1 MINRWLRF
9 LAALALVVSALVTL
23 PVPAVAAKSAPSPP
37 PRSPAGQVA
46 SQSAAALSPAAG
58 QYFGARVSVLSN
70 VSIAAGATMTVKVTG
85 VGTVPA
91 IGVSAV
97 AINIAAKGAGAA
109 GGLIVYPSDLTAAP
123 AVTGT
128 RYRSGVY
135 DDGLLIVKVGSD
147 GQIKVQNTGSSAAV
161 VYADIHGYFTSA
173 AGSTAG
179 ATYVPLDTARVVSKQ
194 TVAAGGTSAFTM
206 TGTGGIPA
214 TGVAYVVFHLIV
226 KGTASSKVIAYP
238 SGTSIPSGSDIDY
251 RPSSEMSN
259 LVIAAPGSDGK
270 IAINNDGTAALT
282 VYADVAG
289 YFAAPSATTGGSAAV
304 PVTPARITNSVT
316 VAANGT
322 YTVSPLGAGGVP
334 ATGVSAVAVNLTAK
348 GTAASTLRV
357 YPSDQASPPSG
368 GSIVY
373 QAGDWWSN
381 QVPVKLGADGKF
393 VVRNAGSASVT
404 LAVDTF
410 AYFKKPVVPSAPTG
424 VTATAGDSSATVSW
438 IAPADGG
445 APITGYTVTASPGG
459 AKATTTGATTAT
471 VTGLTN
477 GTAYTF
483 TVTATNAVGTSAAS
497 ASSAPVTPRPAVSPP
512 GPPLGVTASPGDGSA
527 VVTWRAPSDGGSPIT
542 GYTVTASP
550 GGAKAITT
558 GATTA
563 TVTGLTNGTAYTF
576 TVTATN
582 AVGTSAA
589 SAPSD
594 PVTPGPATPPG
605 KPFVTDVQSR
615 DSAVEVTWTPPDTGA
630 TGLTE
635 YFVTASPGGATL
647 RVSAG
652 QTSTVLGGLSNGTA
666 YTFTVTA
673 VNAAGTGDPSW
684 PSDPV
689 VPVAAVAPLKPVAL
703 QVFSAD
709 QALDVQWAAPLD
721 GGSPITG
728 YTVTVSPGSVTVN
741 VPAGTTVTRVTGLTN
756 GTAYTVSVVAA
767 NAAGTSEAATADPVT
782 PAVARPPGAPT
793 HIAAAASE
801 NGSITLS
808 WQPPIDPGTS
818 AITGY
823 TVTANP
829 GGKTVT
835 STSTSATVTGLTTT
849 TAYTLTVTAA
859 NAAGVSPLSE
869 PTDPLL
875 PAKTVKQAPLV
886 LSNAD
891 LATLRAVHSDGTLV
905 FEQPPAEIAAL
916 AVGTILYGPVTQMLP
931 QGFLGRVSQIT
942 KQNGLFV
949 VTTTP
954 AALADVYA
962 TGDMWLDVPLDN
974 GDLTFV
980 PTAPGVRVVTP
991 TVNGRAVRSLAAG
1004 EVSPASVGW
1013 RRGSL
1018 ILEVSKKFE
1027 SGGKLP
1033 MSAAIEAQGQL
1044 TPHAKFHARL
1054 SGSNPYADFG
1064 LTGDFSFEA
1073 RGKIGFAAEVS
1084 PPAKELGYVEGP
1096 CFAVAQYTVM
1106 CVRANV
1112 KLKFEA
1118 DGSVGVT
1125 YAATWERTVGVKCHV
1140 SLSSSSCDGVN
1151 TGDGGAF
1158 KKTVQAYGDAN
1169 ITVSTPLDLQ
1179 FLIDHIVGPAPTV
1192 TPYLQLK
1199 ADTTQDPWWELRLGA
1214 KVGVALDLVAL
1225 EKDFSPFR
1233 KDDLMDYFV
1242 TLAAGGPYTGLL
1254 IVPQTA
1260 TTSVRMP
1267 YTFHHTVSHL
1277 PDDVPVQWSIK
1288 DDTSATIDSDGTF
1301 LSDHPGT
1308 FVIRA
1313 TTPASG
1319 THDDLE
1325 AQARMTVGGSF
1336 GAPLAPT
1343 IEKDWSVPTV
1353 GGVAVSWQPPTD
1365 AGASPISGYVITA
1378 QEFGTREITTAYAA
1392 GDATHQL
1399 LQGLTPGV
1407 AYIVTVLARNGNG
1420 VGLPSEPQTFTPL
1433 DVTFPGPPSP
1443 RGLDLA
1449 SSMEQPSRPDSTG
1462 SAGGMNGGTISGDG
1476 RYIVFITQ
1484 GRSNL
1489 MPHDSPYYH
1498 PASRYP
1504 YIVRRDL
1511 STVGQNPFVV
1521 ASIEP
1526 DGLPSYTMYTDPLI
1540 SRDGNVVAYTGFSY
1554 NAPSVQRGVIR
1565 DIAAGAS
1572 WATEDGS
1579 LIWGVSDNG
1588 QAVIYT
1594 KGGNLYR
1601 QAKGAAAQQ
1610 LTTCTGS
1617 GDPQCPILPPG
1628 RGMLSGDG
1636 NRVVWSTYGADKHSH
1651 SWLYDASAGTTKE
1664 IFPGSDVTEPT
1675 ISGDGQKVALVY
1687 TPPAPAPD
1695 LGSCLVVMPLGG
1707 AAPTTS
1713 NCLVKN
1719 GTDGYGDPVFLSKDG
1734 HALAYRYTVYGRDP
1748 GAHNVTSLR
1757 TYVNGA
1763 THIAG
1768 GSSSTWPAYVS
1779 IGDHDPLLPNTPDVL
1794 VYALWQRNFQTSTS
1808 STETTV
1814 PGLWLDF
1821 ASDTA
1826 LFAQGTGAE
1835 IGETAASATSAAPAR
1850 PEPLTPK
1857 PIKVH
1862 APPPATG
1869 DRAVPPAVVHDP
1881 TTS

>member
-9 LAALALVVSALVTL
+9 LAALALVASALVTL

-46 SQSAAALSPAAG
+46 SQSAAALNPAAG
-58 QYFGARVSVLSN
+58 QYFGARVRVLSN
-70 VSIAAGATMTVKVTG
+70 VSIAAGATTTVKVTG
-85 VGTVPA
+85 VGTVPTT
-91 IGVSAV
+91 GVSAV
-97 AINIAAKGAGAA
+97 AINIAAKGASAA

-161 VYADIHGYFTSA
+161 VYADIHGYFTST
-173 AGSTAG
+173 AGTTTG

-214 TGVAYVVFHLIV
+214 TGVAYVAFHLIV

-270 IAINNDGTAALT
+270 IAINNNGTAALT

-289 YFAAPSATTGGSAAV
+289 YFAAPSATTAGSAAV

-410 AYFKKPVVPSAPTG
+410 AYFNKPAVPSAPSG

-438 IAPADGG
+438 TAPADGG
-445 APITGYTVTASPGG
+445 ASITGYTVTASPGG

-527 VVTWRAPSDGGSPIT
+527 VVSWRAPSDGGSPIT

-550 GGAKAITT
+550 GGAKATTT

-589 SAPSD
+589 SGPSD
-594 PVTPGPATPPG
+594 PVTPGPATRPG
-605 KPFVTDVQSR
+605 RPFVIDVEPR
-615 DSAVEVTWTPPDTGA
+615 DSAAEVTWTPPDTGT

-635 YFVTASPGGATL
+635 YVVTASPGGATL
-647 RVSAG
+647 RVPAG
-652 QTSTVLGGLSNGTA
+652 QTSAVLGGLSNGTA

-673 VNAAGTGDPSW
+673 VNAAGAGDPSW
-684 PSDPV
+684 ESDPV
-689 VPVAAVAPLKPVAL
+689 TPVAAVAPLKPVAL

-709 QALDVQWAAPLD
+709 RALDVQWAAPLD

-728 YTVTVSPGSVTVN
+728 YTVTVSPGGVTVN

-767 NAAGTSEAATADPVT
+767 NAAGTSDAATADPVA
-782 PAVARPPGAPT
+782 PAAARPPGAPT
-793 HIAAAASE
+793 HITATASD
-801 NGSITLS
+801 NGSVSVS
-808 WQPPIDPGTS
+808 WQPPVDPGTS

-823 TVTANP
+823 TVTASP

-835 STSTSATVTGLTTT
+835 GTSTSATVTGLTTT
-849 TAYTLTVTAA
+849 TAYTFTVTAT
-859 NAAGVSPLSE
+859 NAAGVSPPSD

-875 PAKTVKQAPLV
+875 PAKSLKQAPLV

-891 LATLRAVHSDGTLV
+891 LATLRTVHSDGTLV

-916 AVGTILYGPVTQMLP
+916 AVGTILYGPATQMLP

-942 KQNGLFV
+942 KQNGLFI

-962 TGDMWLDVPLDN
+962 AGDMWLDVPLDS

-991 TVNGRAVRSLAAG
+991 TVNGRAVRPLADG

-1018 ILEVSKKFE
+1018 ILEVSKKIE
-1027 SGGKLP
+1027 ARGKLP
-1033 MSAAIEAQGQL
+1033 ISAAIEAQGEL
-1044 TPHAKFHARL
+1044 TPHVKWHARFG
-1054 SGSNPYADFG
+1054 GSNPYADFG

-1073 RGKIGFAAEVS
+1073 RGKIGFAVEVS
-1084 PPAKELGYVEGP
+1084 PPALELGYVEGP
-1096 CFAVAQYTVM
+1096 CFYVGGYTVICM
-1106 CVRANV
+1106 RANV

-1125 YAATWERTVGVKCHV
+1125 YAASWKHTFGVQCHATAA
-1140 SLSSSSCDGVN
+1140 SSSCDGVSS
-1151 TGDGGAF
+1151 GDGGAF
-1158 KKTVQAYGDAN
+1158 NKTVQAYGDAN

-1179 FLIDHIVGPAPTV
+1179 LLVDRVVGPAATV

-1199 ADTTQDPWWELRLGA
+1199 ADTTQNPWWELRLGA
-1214 KVGVALDLVAL
+1214 KLGVTLDLVAV
-1225 EKDFSPFR
+1225 EKDFSLFR

-1242 TLAAGGPYTGLL
+1242 TLAAGGPYSGLL
-1254 IVPQTA
+1254 IVPQAA
-1260 TTSVRMP
+1260 TTSVREP
-1267 YTFHHTVSHL
+1267 YTFHYSVSRV
-1277 PDDVPVQWSIK
+1277 PDDGPVQWSVQG
-1288 DDTSATIDSDGTF
+1288 DPSATIDNGGTF
-1301 LSDHPGT
+1301 VSDHPGT
-1308 FVIRA
+1308 FVVQA
-1313 TTPASG
+1313 TAPETGA
-1319 THDDLE
+1319 HEELE
-1325 AQARMTVGGSF
+1325 AQARINVDGVS
-1336 GAPLAPT
+1336 GAPRAPT
-1343 IEKDWSVPTV
+1343 IEKNWSVPTV
-1353 GGVAVSWQPPTD
+1353 GGVAVSWQPPD
-1365 AGASPISGYVITA
+1365 DGGASPINGYVITA
-1378 QEFGTREITTAYAA
+1378 QEFGTREITVAYAA

-1407 AYIVTVLARNGNG
+1407 AYIVTVLARNSNG

-1443 RGLDLA
+1443 HGLDLA
-1449 SSMEQPSRPDSTG
+1449 SSTEQPSRPDSTG

-1504 YIVRRDL
+1504 YIVRKDL
-1511 STVGQNPFVV
+1511 SAVQNPFVV

-1554 NAPSVQRGVIR
+1554 NAPSVHRGIIR

-1572 WATEDGS
+1572 WATEEGS
-1579 LIWGVSDNG
+1579 EIWGVSDNG

-1617 GDPQCPILPPG
+1617 GGPQCPILSPG

-1636 NRVVWSTYGADKHSH
+1636 NRVVWSTYGADKHNH
-1651 SWLYDASAGTTKE
+1651 SWLYDAAAGSTSE
-1664 IFPGSDVTEPT
+1664 IFPGSDVTEPI

-1687 TPPAPAPD
+1687 TPPTPAPD

-1734 HALAYRYTVYGRDP
+1734 HALAYRYTIYGRDP
-1748 GAHNVTSLR
+1748 GAHNMTSLR

-1779 IGDHDPLLPNTPDVL
+1779 IGDHNPLLPDTPDVV
-1794 VYALWQRNFQTSTS
+1794 VYALWQQNFQTSTS
-1808 STETTV
+1808 STDTTV

-1821 ASDTA
+1821 ASDAA
-1826 LFAQGTGAE
+1826 LFAQATGAE

-1862 APPPATG
+1862 APPPAAG
-1869 DRAVPPAVVHDP
+1869 DRAVPPGVAHGP
-1881 TTS
+1881 TAS

>member
-9 LAALALVVSALVTL
+9 LAALALVASALVTL
-23 PVPAVAAKSAPSPP
+23 PPPAVAAKSAPSPP
-37 PRSPAGQVA
+37 PRSAAGQVA

-58 QYFGARVSVLSN
+58 QYFGARVRVLSN
-70 VSIAAGATMTVKVTG
+70 VSITAGATTTVKVTG

-91 IGVSAV
+91 SGVSAV
-97 AINIAAKGAGAA
+97 AINLAAKGASAY

-161 VYADIHGYFTSA
+161 VYADIHGYFTST
-173 AGSTAG
+173 AGTTAG

-206 TGTGGIPA
+206 TGTGGVPA
-214 TGVAYVVFHLIV
+214 AGVAYVAFHLIV

-270 IAINNDGTAALT
+270 IAINNNGTAALT

-289 YFAAPSATTGGSAAV
+289 YFAAPSATAAGSGVV

-334 ATGVSAVAVNLTAK
+334 STGVSAVAVNLTAK

-381 QVPVKLGADGKF
+381 QVPVKLGADGTF

-410 AYFKKPVVPSAPTG
+410 AYFKKPAAPSAPTG

-438 IAPADGG
+438 TAPADGG
-445 APITGYTVTASPGG
+445 ATITGYTVTASPGG

-497 ASSAPVTPRPAVSPP
+497 
-512 GPPLGVTASPGDGSA
+512 G
-527 VVTWRAPSDGGSPIT
+527 
-542 GYTVTASP
+542 
-550 GGAKAITT
+550 
-558 GATTA
+558 
-563 TVTGLTNGTAYTF
+563 
-576 TVTATN
+576 
-582 AVGTSAA
+582 
-589 SAPSD
+589 PSD
-594 PVTPGPATPPG
+594 PVTPGPATRPG
-605 KPFVTDVQSR
+605 RPFVIDVEPR
-615 DSAVEVTWTPPDTGA
+615 DSAVEVTWTPPDNGT

-635 YFVTASPGGATL
+635 YVVTASPGGATL
-647 RVSAG
+647 RVPAG
-652 QTSTVLGGLSNGTA
+652 QTSAVLGGLSNGTA

-673 VNAAGTGDPSW
+673 VNAAGAGDPSW
-684 PSDPV
+684 ESDPV
-689 VPVAAVAPLKPVAL
+689 TPVAAVAPLKPVAL

-709 QALDVQWAAPLD
+709 RALGVQWAAPLD

-728 YTVTVSPGSVTVN
+728 YTVTVSPGDVTVN

-756 GTAYTVSVVAA
+756 GTGYTVSVVAA
-767 NAAGTSEAATADPVT
+767 NAAGASDAATADPVA
-782 PAVARPPGAPT
+782 PAAARPPGAPT
-793 HIAAAASE
+793 HITATASD
-801 NGSITLS
+801 NGSVSVS
-808 WQPPIDPGTS
+808 WQPPVDPGTS

-823 TVTANP
+823 TVTASP

-835 STSTSATVTGLTTT
+835 GTSTSATVTGLTTT
-849 TAYTLTVTAA
+849 TAYTFTVTAT
-859 NAAGVSPLSE
+859 NAAGVSPPSD

-875 PAKTVKQAPLV
+875 PAKSLKQAPLV

-891 LATLRAVHSDGTLV
+891 LATLRTVHSDGTLV

-916 AVGTILYGPVTQMLP
+916 AVGTILYGPATQMLP

-942 KQNGLFV
+942 KQNGLFI

-962 TGDMWLDVPLDN
+962 AGDMWLDVPLDS

-991 TVNGRAVRSLAAG
+991 TVNGRAVRPLADG

-1018 ILEVSKKFE
+1018 ILEVSKKIE
-1027 SGGKLP
+1027 ARGKLP
-1033 MSAAIEAQGQL
+1033 ISAAIEAQGEL
-1044 TPHAKFHARL
+1044 TPHVKWHARFG
-1054 SGSNPYADFG
+1054 GSNPYADFG

-1084 PPAKELGYVEGP
+1084 PPALELGYVEGP
-1096 CFAVAQYTVM
+1096 CFFVGGYTLICM
-1106 CVRANV
+1106 RANV

-1125 YAATWERTVGVKCHV
+1125 YAASWKHTFGVQCHATAA
-1140 SLSSSSCDGVN
+1140 SSSCDGVSS
-1151 TGDGGAF
+1151 GDGGAF
-1158 KKTVQAYGDAN
+1158 NKTVQAYGDAN

-1179 FLIDHIVGPAPTV
+1179 LLVDHVVGPAAAV

-1214 KVGVALDLVAL
+1214 KLGVTLDLVAV
-1225 EKDFSPFR
+1225 EKDFSLFR

-1242 TLAAGGPYTGLL
+1242 TLAAGGPYSGLL
-1254 IVPQTA
+1254 IVPQAA
-1260 TTSVRMP
+1260 TTSVREP
-1267 YTFHHTVSHL
+1267 YTFHYSVSRV
-1277 PDDVPVQWSIK
+1277 PDDGPVQWSVQG
-1288 DDTSATIDSDGTF
+1288 DPSPTIDNGGTF
-1301 LSDHPGT
+1301 VSDHPGT
-1308 FVIRA
+1308 FVVQA
-1313 TTPASG
+1313 TAPETGA
-1319 THDDLE
+1319 HEELE
-1325 AQARMTVGGSF
+1325 AQARIDVDGVF
-1336 GAPLAPT
+1336 GAPRAPT
-1343 IEKDWSVPTV
+1343 VEKNWSVPTV
-1353 GGVAVSWQPPTD
+1353 GGVAVSWQPPAD
-1365 AGASPISGYVITA
+1365 VGASPITGYVIAA
-1378 QEFGTREITTAYAA
+1378 QEFGTRKITVAYAA
-1392 GDATHQL
+1392 ADATHQL

-1407 AYIVTVLARNGNG
+1407 AYIISVLARNSNG
-1420 VGLPSEPQTFTPL
+1420 IGLPSEPQTFTPL
-1433 DVTFPGPPSP
+1433 DVTFSGPPSP

-1489 MPHDSPYYH
+1489 MPPDSPYYH

-1504 YIVRRDL
+1504 YIVRKDL
-1511 STVGQNPFVV
+1511 STIQNPFVV
-1521 ASIEP
+1521 ASVEP

-1554 NAPSVQRGVIR
+1554 NNPSVYRGVIR

-1572 WATEDGS
+1572 WATEDGGM
-1579 LIWGVSDNG
+1579 IWGVSDNG
-1588 QAVIYT
+1588 QVVLYT

-1617 GDPQCPILPPG
+1617 GGPLCPALIPDRG
-1628 RGMLSGDG
+1628 RLSGDG
-1636 NRVVWSTYGADKHSH
+1636 NRVVWSTYGADKHNH
-1651 SWLYDASAGTTKE
+1651 SWLYDAAAGSTTE
-1664 IFPGSDVTEPT
+1664 IFPGSDVTEPI

-1687 TPPAPAPD
+1687 TPPTPAPD
-1695 LGSCLVVMPLGG
+1695 LGSCLVVMQLGG
-1707 AAPTTS
+1707 TAPTTS

-1719 GTDGYGDPVFLSKDG
+1719 GTDGYGDPAFLSKDG
-1734 HALAYRYTVYGRDP
+1734 HTLAYLYTVYGREP
-1748 GAHNVTSLR
+1748 GAHNMTSLR

-1768 GSSSTWPAYVS
+1768 GSSSTWPAYMS
-1779 IGDHDPLLPNTPDVL
+1779 ISDHNPLQPGTPDLL

-1808 STETTV
+1808 FTVTTV

-1826 LFAQGTGAE
+1826 FFAQGAGAE
-1835 IGETAASATSAAPAR
+1835 IGETAAPATSPAPAR

-1862 APPPATG
+1862 APPPAAG
-1869 DRAVPPAVVHDP
+1869 DRAVPPGVAHGP
-1881 TTS
+1881 TG